1 MPRSSMPGD
10 RNLSNLRVHSN
21 LKVMDMFDNLKN
33 LSSLL
38 GQAKDLKEKFEQLQ
52 TDLERKTVEADSGAG
67 AVRVVANGKFE
78 IVSVRLD
85 RPLLGSLVGNATDL
99 DQQVIEDLIASAV
112 NAALAK
118 AKEMVRE
125 EATRLTGGINIPGL
139 DKLIG

>member
-1 MPRSSMPGD
+1 MELLAAALEGMGHSVVERVYGSPDDEQPG
-10 RNLSNLRVHSN
+10 N
-21 LKVMDMFDNLKN
+21 
-33 LSSLL
+33 
-38 GQAKDLKEKFEQLQ
+38 
-52 TDLERKTVEADSGAG
+52 